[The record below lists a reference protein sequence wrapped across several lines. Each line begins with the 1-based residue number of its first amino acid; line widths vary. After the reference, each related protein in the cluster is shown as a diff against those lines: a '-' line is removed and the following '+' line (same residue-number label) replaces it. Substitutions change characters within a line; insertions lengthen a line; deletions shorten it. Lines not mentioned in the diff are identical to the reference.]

1 MNKLWG
7 SMAGVTALTLVMVG
21 CTPGGPTGGNEG
33 SEDGQ
38 TVIRVS
44 WWGADERHNMTTEAI
59 ALFEEKNPDIK
70 VEPEYTGFDSYW
82 ERLTT
87 QAAGSNLPD
96 VIQMDTSKLEQYISS
111 ELVLDLN
118 DLIEEGTIN
127 MDDVDDVYQEMNI
140 KDGGTFAIA
149 AGANAFSTLYNEA
162 LFEEYDINLEPG
174 YTYDD
179 LYEAMDKVSQ
189 GEGDNAWGFDFVK
202 AEYEAFTHY
211 ARQFEQH
218 LYGEDGKLGFED
230 QTLIDF
236 LTMEKNMIDNGVS
249 TPHDV
254 TVEINDSGESMIAN
268 REAAMAV
275 GASNGV
281 IGIQPMSEDPI
292 GVNVLPVAEG
302 ATSPGDWIRP
312 SMSFSISAASE
323 QQEAAGKFIDF
334 LTNDIEGNEILMA
347 ERGVPISTEVRTHL
361 MDQVD
366 ESVAKTF
373 EFLDIVGQ
381 RAGEPEPLPPAGEA
395 EVRASFNR
403 MLEAVKYGD
412 MTPEEGVEVFRSE
425 AEQILG

>member
-1 MNKLWG
+1 MKKRWG
-7 SMAGVTALTLVMVG
+7 ILFTVTSLSIIIAG
-21 CTPGGPTGGNEG
+21 CTPGGPAGGSGDTEG
-33 SEDGQ
+33 DQ

-44 WWGADERHNMTTEAI
+44 WWGSDERHNMTTEAI
-59 ALFEEKNPDIK
+59 ALFEEKNPDIR

-111 ELVLDLN
+111 DLVLDLN
-118 DLIEEGTIN
+118 SLIEDGTIN
-127 MDDVDDVYQEMNI
+127 LEDVDDVYQEMNI
-140 KDGGTFAIA
+140 KDGGTFAISS
-149 AGANAFSTLYNEA
+149 GANAFSTLYNEA
-162 LFEEYDINLEPG
+162 LFEKYDLQLEPG

-189 GEGDNAWGFDFVK
+189 GEGDGAWGFDFVK

-211 ARQFEQH
+211 ARQFDQH
-218 LYGEDGKLGFED
+218 FYNEDGTLGFENE
-230 QTLIDF
+230 TLVNF
-236 LTMEKNMIDNGVS
+236 LEMEKNMIDNGVS

-312 SMSFSISAASE
+312 SMSWSISANSDK
-323 QQEAAGKFIDF
+323 QEAAAKFVDF
-334 LTNDIEGNEILMA
+334 MTNDIEGNEILMA
-347 ERGVPISTEVRTHL
+347 ERGVPISSKVREHL
-361 MDQVD
+361 LDQVD

-373 EFLDIVGQ
+373 EFLEVVGE
-381 RAGEPEPLPPAGEA
+381 RAGESEPLPPPGEA

-403 MLEAVKYGD
+403 VLEAVKYGD
-412 MTPEEGVEVFRSE
+412 MTPEEGVETFRSE

>member
-1 MNKLWG
+1 MIT
-7 SMAGVTALTLVMVG
+7 GVTVLSLVVAG
-21 CTPGGPTGGNEG
+21 CTPGGPTGGNQDSG
-33 SEDGQ
+33 DGQ

-44 WWGADERHNMTTEAI
+44 WWGSDERHNMTTEAI
-59 ALFEEKNPDIK
+59 ALFEEKNPDIR

-118 DLIEEGTIN
+118 ELIENGTIN
-127 MDDVDDVYQEMNI
+127 MDDVEDVYQEMNI
-140 KDGGTFAIA
+140 KDGSTYAIA
-149 AGANAFSTLYNEA
+149 SGANAFSTLYNEA
-162 LFEEYDINLEPG
+162 LFEKYDINLEPG

-179 LYEAMDKVSQ
+179 LYEAMDTVSK
-189 GEGDNAWGFDFVK
+189 GEGDGAWGFDFVK

-218 LYGEDGKLGFED
+218 LYGEDGQLGFED
-230 QTLIDF
+230 QTLVDF
-236 LTMEKNMIDNGVS
+236 LTLEKNMIDNGVS

-302 ATSPGDWIRP
+302 ATAPGDWIRP
-312 SMSFSISAASE
+312 SMSFSISAATDK
-323 QQEAAGKFIDF
+323 QEAAGKFIDF
-334 LTNDIEGNEILMA
+334 MTNDIEGNEILMA
-347 ERGVPISTEVRTHL
+347 ERGVPISSEVRNHL
-361 MDQVD
+361 LDQVD

-373 EFLDIVGQ
+373 EFLEIVGE
-381 RAGEPEPLPPAGEA
+381 RAGESEPLPPPGEA

-412 MTPEEGVEVFRSE
+412 MTPEEGAETFRSE
-425 AEQILG
+425 AEQILD